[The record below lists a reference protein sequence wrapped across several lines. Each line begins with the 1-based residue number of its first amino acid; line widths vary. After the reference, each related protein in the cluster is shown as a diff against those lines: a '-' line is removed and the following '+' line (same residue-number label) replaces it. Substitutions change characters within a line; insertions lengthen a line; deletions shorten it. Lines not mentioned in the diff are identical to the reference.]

1 MHGACATEHRLRTE
15 AGIRGRWL
23 EGAALRRTL
32 GFGAAG
38 AIRTRGNAQVD
49 PYKASVGLMR
59 AAAAA
64 GAKVFERSPVT
75 AIRPSRQD
83 VVLETAR
90 GRIRADRVVI
100 ATGYA
105 AAFDSSR
112 RPGPTRTP
120 YFKPL
125 DARFRMLDDVCH
137 CDAAVDAVGA
147 PPGRAG
153 PR

>member
-1 MHGACATEHRLRTE
+1 MTAKDARRLRTEHRLRTE

-32 GFGAAG
+32 GFDAAG

-75 AIRPSRQD
+75 AIRPSRRD

-90 GRIRADRVVI
+90 GTIRADRVVI

-105 AAFDSSR
+105 AAFDTLAL
-112 RPGPTRTP
+112 PGPTRRRISRRSTRG
-120 YFKPL
+120 F
-125 DARFRMLDDVCH
+125 ACSRRMSSRR
-137 CDAAVDAVGA
+137 
-147 PPGRAG
+147 GR
-153 PR
+153 